1 MLKNNISWIFVF
13 LNDGYYVKL
22 CKSRQTPLDVGTK
35 EKDDSQTPLKKV
47 GFSWKSLK
55 FVDSRSKL
63 CIQVIIL
70 KRQPTPP
77 CLFKGSLFVKDKNC
91 PHGLV
96 NQDNFSEMKIGRLQR
111 FYLKC
116 DPSKREGEL
125 DSWRDFFWPTVL
137 FCFCRRG
144 FVLFWP
150 TAAAIRKFSREDPL
164 FLSGDSR
171 EVILHLIE
179 RGEYFFNV
187 FFPFWISFSLW
198 VVGKEYPWAF
208 LEDLW
213 HTVTKPPDGFYQ
225 YLTHSTFQLLPIHP
239 RTFQFNINMNSL
251 STHNYI
257 VEVLYALITQHYA
270 IQYLNTKFW
279 SFAIGSVIIVNFKN
293 RRREKC
299 WMSNVWN
306 ACVWVVGQKRKKWIA
321 CWASGGK
328 WEISFVRQKLVNEQL
343 ATQDTRP
350 LTMRCTQ
357 WQWCT
362 PRSTHTMMHKM
373 MHTMIHTHN
382 DAQNN
387 AHSDNDIHNDTH
399 WRMERLYP

>member
-1 MLKNNISWIFVF
+1 MVHHPISTADSTAYIPFMMRNPQERFNNYVF
-13 LNDGYYVKL
+13 ELTSETGKLFQCCKQYFLDFCLLNEGYYVKL

-70 KRQPTPP
+70 KREPTPP

-150 TAAAIRKFSREDPL
+150 TAAAIRKFSLEDPL

-239 RTFQFNINMNSL
+239 RTLFS
-251 STHNYI
+251 STSRW
-257 VEVLYALITQHYA
+257 
-270 IQYLNTKFW
+270 F
-279 SFAIGSVIIVNFKN
+279 
-293 RRREKC
+293 
-299 WMSNVWN
+299 
-306 ACVWVVGQKRKKWIA
+306 KWI
-321 CWASGGK
+321 
-328 WEISFVRQKLVNEQL
+328 N
-343 ATQDTRP
+343 
-350 LTMRCTQ
+350 
-357 WQWCT
+357 
-362 PRSTHTMMHKM
+362 
-373 MHTMIHTHN
+373 
-382 DAQNN
+382 
-387 AHSDNDIHNDTH
+387 
-399 WRMERLYP
+399 